1 MAYFASRPLGAIRVH
16 EGNDDASISIDLYNF
31 EGDGNDVC
39 EELEFNTTGDEKVW
53 HAFCVSYDP
62 DRENPLIIIAE
73 PTGVYC
79 DYEDFTPDQVP
90 DATLA
95 NITTWLWDAVKQ
107 PEQRWEDN
115 EED

>member
-16 EGNDDASISIDLYNF
+16 EGTNNASISIDLYNF

-39 EELEFNTTGDEKVW
+39 EGLEFNPTGEEKVW

-73 PTGVYC
+73 PTGVCC

-90 DATLA
+90 DTTLA
-95 NITTWLWDAVKQ
+95 NITTWLWDAAKQ